1 MKPKSRPVGD
11 LPNRRSMREKAYIH
25 IQRKIAARELTGG
38 SSVSELLLAKE
49 LGISRTPIR
58 EAMGQLVAEGL
69 LDQIPN
75 RGVVVVQLNR
85 RDIIDLY
92 ELREALEVYAV
103 GKAAQHQVNRSDLSR
118 LQELADGILVFKAE
132 LEGSGK
138 PVLNSEQMH
147 RFISCDLA
155 FHTLLMRIAANRRTL
170 KVVNETRLLIRI
182 FTMHRDGHKIAD
194 LEQIHRYHCDV
205 VQAIAR
211 QDHASAMR
219 VLSEHIQ
226 ASLRERVEQY
236 DHWEREMSLR
246 ESEPLFF
253 DVFSPAEAG

>member
-1 MKPKSRPVGD
+1 MKAKKPKVEG
-11 LPNRRSMREKAYIH
+11 LPNPRSAREKAYVH

-38 SSVSELLLAKE
+38 SPVSELLLAKE

-92 ELREALEVYAV
+92 ELREALETYAV
-103 GKAAQHQVNRSDLSR
+103 GKAAQYPVNRSDLSR
-118 LQELADGILVFKAE
+118 LQELADAVLVFKAE
-132 LEGSGK
+132 LQKSGK
-138 PVLNSEQMH
+138 PALNAEQMH
-147 RFISCDLA
+147 RFVSCDLT
-155 FHTLLMRIAANRRTL
+155 FHTLLMRIAANRRIL

-182 FTMHRDGHKIAD
+182 FTMHRDGHKIPD
-194 LEQIHRYHCDV
+194 LEQIHKYHSDV
-205 VQAIAR
+205 VLAITQQGR
-211 QDHASAMR
+211 ETAMR
-219 VLSEHIQ
+219 TLSEHIQ
-226 ASLRERVEQY
+226 ASLRERLEEY

-246 ESEPLFF
+246 EAEPIFF
-253 DVFSPAEAG
+253 DVFSPAEAN

>member
-1 MKPKSRPVGD
+1 MKTKKPKIDD
-11 LPNRRSMREKAYIH
+11 LADRSMRERAYIH
-25 IQRKIAARELTGG
+25 IQRKIASRELTGG
-38 SSVSELLLAKE
+38 SPISELLLAKE

-103 GKAAQHQVNRSDLSR
+103 GKSTQYQINRSDLSR
-118 LQELADGILVFKAE
+118 LQELADGVLVFKKE
-132 LEGSGK
+132 LEKSGRS
-138 PVLNSEQMH
+138 VLNSEQMH
-147 RFISCDLA
+147 RFVSCDLA
-155 FHTLLMRIAANRRTL
+155 FHTLLMRIAANRRIL

-205 VQAIAR
+205 VDAITR
-211 QDHASAMR
+211 QDRETAMR

-226 ASLRERVEQY
+226 ASLRERLEQY
-236 DHWEREMSLR
+236 DHWEREQSLR
-246 ESEPLFF
+246 ESEPVFF
-253 DVFSPAEAG
+253 DVFSPAEA